1 MYADSDPP
9 NLYVPFANPVLPA
22 DEPTDAYVIV
32 SALPGLTSSFLL
44 KPDAQISIMF
54 AMKDAP
60 PPPTAAAF
68 ACVETAAVVAI
79 ANAATTE
86 ILRRNV
92 I

>member
-1 MYADSDPP
+1 
-9 NLYVPFANPVLPA
+9 
-22 DEPTDAYVIV
+22 
-32 SALPGLTSSFLL
+32 
-44 KPDAQISIMF
+44 MF

-60 PPPTAAAF
+60 PPPTEAAF

-92 I
+92 ICISPWDYRK

>member
-1 MYADSDPP
+1 
-9 NLYVPFANPVLPA
+9 
-22 DEPTDAYVIV
+22 
-32 SALPGLTSSFLL
+32 L